1 MTTDLHENWTELS
14 RYVHNAMKMLERRG
28 VALAEAFFTSAQ
40 STEVGVRN
48 SEIFTQNRTGDAG
61 VGFRVS
67 VKGNKVGFACVN
79 SISERAV
86 NEAAKN
92 ALHIARVSSRIESY
106 AIPEARPIKKLKGL
120 FDARVAEANIED
132 IVELAKRGIDA
143 AEGYDKRVI
152 VKAGRVSYMSSW
164 RGLVNTLEVDCEERE
179 TKTLIYLGASGKQ
192 DGEVT
197 SSCVDFMFKRTTN
210 LDPEAVGT
218 NAARTAISL
227 FEPKPVRSFQCP
239 VVFGPEAV
247 SYQLFDALTDA
258 LKGEN
263 VALGRSLWSKKI
275 GETLA
280 SENLTIEDNALLE
293 DGFSS
298 RSFDDEGYPSQR
310 TVLIRGGTLESFLH
324 DATTANLLKTDNT
337 GNASRYSGGM
347 NMARAIVGNGYRA
360 KPEIHPSNLVIQP
373 GRKSKEQIVREIDK
387 GVLVESMAG
396 FAQLGSGVI
405 SAQLSTAFYIE
416 KGEIKHPIKG
426 GMVSGVAF
434 DWFRQVSEIGN
445 DSKQF
450 VDSVVPSLKVEN
462 VKVIGS

>member
-14 RYVHNAMKMLERRG
+14 GYVHKAMKMLEKQS
-28 VALAEAFFTSAQ
+28 VSLAEAFFTSPQ
-40 STEVGVRN
+40 STEVVVRN
-48 SEIFTQNRTGDAG
+48 SEILTQNRAGDAG

-67 VKGNKVGFACVN
+67 VKGNKVGFACTN
-79 SISERAV
+79 SISERTV

-92 ALHIARVSSRIESY
+92 ALHIAKVSSEIKSF
-106 AIPEARPIKKLKGL
+106 ALPEPNPIKKLKGL
-120 FDARVAEANIED
+120 FDTRVEEASIED

-152 VKAGRVSYMSSW
+152 VKAGRVSYMSGW
-164 RGLVNTLEVDCEERE
+164 RGVVNTLGVDCEERE

-192 DGEVT
+192 NGEVT
-197 SSCVDFMFKRTTN
+197 SSCADYMFKRTATLN
-210 LDPEAVGT
+210 PEAVGT
-218 NAARTAISL
+218 NAAKTAISL
-227 FEPKPVRSFQCP
+227 FHSKPVVSFQGT

-247 SYQLFDALTDA
+247 SYQLFDALTDT

-263 VALGRSLWSKKI
+263 VASGRSFWSKKT
-275 GETLA
+275 GKAVA

-298 RSFDDEGYPSQR
+298 RSFDDEGYPSQK
-310 TVLIRGGTLESFLH
+310 TVLVRRGKLESFLH
-324 DATTANLLKTDNT
+324 SATTANLLKTDNT

-360 KPEIHPSNLVIQP
+360 KPEIHPSNLVIQH
-373 GRKSKEQIVREIDK
+373 GRKSKEQIVREIDR
-387 GVLVESMAG
+387 GVLVDSMAG
-396 FAQLGSGVI
+396 FAQLGSGMI
-405 SAQLSTAFYIE
+405 SAQLSTSFYIE

-434 DWFRQVSEIGN
+434 DWFKQVSEVGN